1 MKRKPDRKRRPGGSK
16 TSGEQRPEGEVHKVD
31 RDWGLMEVE
40 IAPDAMVATM
50 RFLCP
55 RDSGRPAAPE
65 KVLEE
70 LKGLGIEHG
79 VDVPALLEVTQ
90 LAARP
95 GGWKGEHDVAR
106 GTAPTR
112 TEAIAYPVL
121 NRFDEKVSTG
131 GPTWR
136 VGDTTVAF
144 LELYRLFRA
153 SKVEDLVGA
162 DLASLVVEPG
172 EILAERTA
180 DDAGD
185 LGSDIFGKPLAEADS
200 VSLKPGENVSISS
213 DGVQYTASAFG
224 YLCCLDRSLSVIP
237 PFWVSPDKMAVYY
250 VNLPQIGESKL
261 PTSEMLGSLLDDLGV
276 TVGIQRDTIKRLC
289 DALKTGK
296 KVPATVLIARGL
308 KPQPGEDARLEF
320 GFDPAKKSGEV
331 REDGSIDLRERNLVN
346 KASEGEMIARKVGPT
361 AGRPGQ
367 TVTGEPIE
375 TTDGKDIEVHAG
387 DGVRLSEEGEG
398 IELYAETGGAV
409 VLKGDQVCVNPEVKV
424 NGDVDYSTGNLDVEK
439 DLYVSGAVTSG
450 FTVKAGGNVTVAGAV
465 ESGATMRVKGDLTV
479 GKGILGET
487 TTVAVLGELRTR
499 FVQNATVVV
508 RGDAWIGSYI
518 HNASVQCGG
527 VLVVEQGGGARGGS
541 VIGGKVSAGQ
551 GMELASAGS
560 PSNPPTALKLQ
571 AGLDLAKRLE
581 KVREGLSVC
590 DETLT
595 KMMRTLG
602 LHTVDAD
609 SLKAVLSRAPASK
622 QELYV
627 KIVTKL
633 DELVKYK
640 RGALEEEELLR
651 KRVDE
656 DLRTAQVKVSKALH
670 AKVTV
675 QIGSAEYITRA
686 TMGPTVL
693 KLRGDEV
700 VLEGGMEKAGV
711 SAA

>member
-1 MKRKPDRKRRPGGSK
+1 MKRKPDKRTMSSSSQATAERKI
-16 TSGEQRPEGEVHKVD
+16 EGDVHKVD
-31 RDWGLMEVE
+31 RDWGVMEVE

-70 LKGLGIEHG
+70 LKALGIEHG

-106 GTAPTR
+106 GTEPTR
-112 TEAIAYPVL
+112 SEEIAYPVL

-136 VGDTTVAF
+136 IGDAALAF
-144 LELYRLFRA
+144 LELYRLLRA
-153 SKVEDLVGA
+153 KDVEDLVGA
-162 DLASLVVEPG
+162 DLASLAVEPG
-172 EILAERTA
+172 ELLAERTA
-180 DDAGD
+180 DEAGD

-200 VSLKPGENVSISS
+200 VSLKPGENVSISG
-213 DGVQYTASAFG
+213 DGVQYTATAFG
-224 YLCCLDRSLSVIP
+224 YFCCLDRSLSVIP
-237 PFWVSPDKMAVYY
+237 PVWISADKMAAYY
-250 VNLPQIGESKL
+250 VNLPQVGERRL
-261 PTSEMLGSLLDDLGV
+261 PTPESLGSLLDGIGV
-276 TVGIQRDTIKRLC
+276 KVGIQRDTIKRLC
-289 DALKTGK
+289 EALQAGK
-296 KVPATVLIARGL
+296 KVPSTVLIAQGL

-320 GFDPAKKSGEV
+320 GFDPEKKSGEV

-367 TVTGEPIE
+367 TVTGDPID
-375 TTDGKDIEVHAG
+375 TTDGKDIEVQAG

-398 IELYAETGGAV
+398 IELYAEVGGAV
-409 VLKGDQVCVNPEVKV
+409 VLKGGSVFVNPEVKV

-439 DLYVSGAVTSG
+439 DLYVSGAVASG
-450 FTVKAGGNVTVAGAV
+450 FTAKAGGNVTVAGAV
-465 ESGATMRVKGDLTV
+465 ESGATLRVKGDLTV
-479 GKGILGET
+479 GKGILGDT
-487 TTVAVLGELRTR
+487 TTVVVLGELRTR

-508 RGDAWIGSYI
+508 RGDAWIGSYV

-527 VLVVEQGGGARGGS
+527 TLIVEQGGGSRGGS
-541 VIGGKVSAGQ
+541 VIGGKVCAGR

-571 AGLDLAKRLE
+571 AGLDLAKSLE
-581 KVREGLSVC
+581 KVREGLAAC
-590 DETLT
+590 DETIT

-602 LHTVDAD
+602 LRSVDAD
-609 SLKAVLSRAPASK
+609 SLKAVLSQALASK

-640 RGALEEEELLR
+640 RDALEEEARLR
-651 KRVDE
+651 ERIDE
-656 DLRTAQVKVSKALH
+656 DLRTAEVKVSKALH

-675 QIGSAEYITRA
+675 QIGSAEYVSPA
-686 TMGPTVL
+686 GMGPTVL

-700 VLEGGMEKAGV
+700 VLEGGLER
-711 SAA
+711 AATPAA